1 MADKRKLQGEIDRCL
16 KRVAEGVEQFDDIW
30 QKVHNAANA
39 NQKEKSEADLKKEIK
54 KLQVGPSDTAVSATS
69 RFPRSPQR
77 LRDQIKTWL
86 TSNDIKD
93 KRPLGENRK
102 LIETVSPV
110 RRKRSAESAMF
121 LGVLINAP
129 LPRLSP
135 SQRMERFKVVERE
148 TKTKAYSKEGLGQVS
163 KVDPEQRKKEEVRY
177 WLTSGIEKLDRQI
190 DEFEA
195 EIESLYAGSKKKKLD
210 RDKNDRVEE
219 LQGWVER
226 HKYHIKQLEVSCCLS
241 PVSLC
246 VEDKRCMSG

>member
-54 KLQVGPSDTAVSATS
+54 KL
-69 RFPRSPQR
+69 QR

-163 KVDPEQRKKEEVRY
+163 KVDPEQRKK
-177 WLTSGIEKLDRQI
+177 G
-190 DEFEA
+190 
-195 EIESLYAGSKKKKLD
+195 GSAVLA
-210 RDKNDRVEE
+210 N
-219 LQGWVER
+219 ER
-226 HKYHIKQLEVSCCLS
+226 N
-241 PVSLC
+241 
-246 VEDKRCMSG
+246 